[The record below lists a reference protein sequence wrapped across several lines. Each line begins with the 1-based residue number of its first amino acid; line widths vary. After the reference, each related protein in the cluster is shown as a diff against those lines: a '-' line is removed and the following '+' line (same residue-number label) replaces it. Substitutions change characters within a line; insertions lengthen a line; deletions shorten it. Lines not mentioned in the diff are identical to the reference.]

1 MPKKREYRLDKAC
14 FINSQYADD
23 VASLGIE
30 YLTTDN
36 PNMIEISI
44 NDFEKLQKYFN

>member
-1 MPKKREYRLDKAC
+1 MPKKREYRLNKAC
-14 FINSQYADD
+14 FIDSRYADD

-36 PNMIEISI
+36 PNMIEIST
-44 NDFEKLQKYFN
+44 NDFGTLRKYFN

>member
-36 PNMIEISI
+36 PNMIEIST
-44 NDFEKLQKYFN
+44 NDFAKLQKYFN